1 MFVRTELNFDEL
13 QMTKEKPEFIIR
25 MGNTVELV
33 VTVAVTGKR
42 RYCNFETNVF
52 GGKSSSRVILC
63 NFLYLSDDLGMSLE
77 SHSECRYLV

>member
-42 RYCNFETNVF
+42 RYCNATLRQTFLGVNLVAV
-52 GGKSSSRVILC
+52 SYCVISFIC
-63 NFLYLSDDLGMSLE
+63 QMI
-77 SHSECRYLV
+77 